1 MSVLPITNAPKKR
14 GKAVETTT
22 KKSDVKGRAGSN
34 SPASGNGQDATE
46 QAGASVDKIRD
57 ILFGPQ
63 AKNYEARF
71 ARLEETLA
79 RESSDLKE
87 TMKRRFE
94 SLEGFFKK
102 ETESL
107 AGRIKAER
115 EERTDALRSLSHD
128 LKSASD
134 ALAKKIQELDSKT
147 SEAQSGLRRE
157 LMSESRKLAEEI
169 RKRGD
174 ELNALVEKRSG
185 ELRDEKT
192 DRATLAALL
201 ADLALQLTDGVDSA
215 KQPKA
220 AKAGKDN

>member
-1 MSVLPITNAPKKR
+1 M
-14 GKAVETTT
+14 ETTT
-22 KKSDVKGRAGSN
+22 GRKADLKAKTPSN
-34 SPASGNGQDATE
+34 PAVSGNGHDSAE
-46 QAGASVDKIRD
+46 QAGGSVDKIRD

-79 RESSDLKE
+79 RESSDLKDA
-87 TMKRRFE
+87 MKRRFE

-107 AGRIKAER
+107 AARIKTER
-115 EERTDALRSLSHD
+115 DERTEALRSVGRD
-128 LKSASD
+128 LKTAAD
-134 ALAKKIQELDSKT
+134 ALSKKIEELDDKT
-147 SEAQSGLRRE
+147 SEGQSGLRGE

-169 RKRGD
+169 RKRSD

-201 ADLALQLTDGVDSA
+201 ADVALQLTDGIENG
-215 KQPKA
+215 KTTKA
-220 AKAGKDN
+220 AKAGKES

>member
-1 MSVLPITNAPKKR
+1 
-14 GKAVETTT
+14 VETTT
-22 KKSDVKGRAGSN
+22 GRKADAKAKGPSN
-34 SPASGNGQDATE
+34 SATDGNGHDPTA
-46 QAGASVDKIRD
+46 QAGGSVDKIRD

-63 AKNYEARF
+63 AKNYDARF

-107 AGRIKAER
+107 AARIKTER
-115 EERTDALRSLSHD
+115 DERTEALRSVGRD
-128 LKSASD
+128 LKTAAD
-134 ALAKKIQELDSKT
+134 ALAKKIEELNDKT
-147 SEAQSGLRRE
+147 SEAQSGLRGE

-169 RKRGD
+169 RKRSD
-174 ELNALVEKRSG
+174 ELSALVEKRSG

-201 ADLALQLTDGVDSA
+201 ADVALQLTDGIENGKS
-215 KQPKA
+215 KKA
-220 AKAGKDN
+220 AKAGKDS